1 LHFKYKY
8 IILVYEK
15 ISRPFGEKMGGL
27 ITAIQNLIGND
38 FIATAIISFFPLIEL
53 KGGIVFARGVGYGFF
68 EALGLSYLGSSLAF
82 FPVFLLLIPI
92 LNLLK
97 KIKWFNGL
105 VLKIESYISGRA
117 EKALIKKNGNGTNE
131 KAATRIKQLAVF
143 IFVAIPLPLTG
154 IWTGTAIAVFL
165 GLKFR
170 EAVFPILLGNLVAG
184 TLISMLAELCI
195 AIWDISVLDYILW
208 VLFALAAVLLI
219 ITIIKVAIQKPNEN
233 TGKKTEIKVDNT
245 KEKKN

>member
-1 LHFKYKY
+1 
-8 IILVYEK
+8 
-15 ISRPFGEKMGGL
+15 MGGL

-38 FIATAIISFFPLIEL
+38 IIATAIISFFPLIEL

-68 EALGLSYLGSSLAF
+68 EALGLSYLGSSIAF

-97 KIKWFNGL
+97 KIKWFNGF

-117 EKALIKKNGNGTNE
+117 EKAVYKKNGDKTNE
-131 KAATRIKQLAVF
+131 KAATRIKQIAAF

-170 EAVFPILLGNLVAG
+170 EAVLPILAGNLVAG
-184 TLISMLAELCI
+184 TLISLLAELCI

-208 VLFALAAVLLI
+208 ALFLLAAVLLI
-219 ITIIKVAIQKPNEN
+219 ITIIKVAVQKPNKN
-233 TGKKTEIKVDNT
+233 TGKNAETQDDNS
-245 KEKKN
+245 KEKKD